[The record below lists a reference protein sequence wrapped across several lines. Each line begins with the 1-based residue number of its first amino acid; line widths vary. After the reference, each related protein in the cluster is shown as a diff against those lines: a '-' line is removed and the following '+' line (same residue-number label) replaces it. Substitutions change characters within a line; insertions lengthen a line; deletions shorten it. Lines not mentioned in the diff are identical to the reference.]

1 MTRMDA
7 KRKLLVVLFTLY
19 VTFIIISTIPY
30 LAEQDLIRTRAP
42 KDDYVSH
49 LTFPSDGEYDHY
61 KNVVLL
67 DNMSVGKIDLKY
79 TFETNTLYIQK
90 MVNVKELVID
100 CQLMYKN
107 KYKELFGREPTKL
120 ETADFIEG
128 NSGIFIAIIN
138 TNSPMEKLQFLGTP
152 LPKAVFVNDAD
163 WWNKS
168 SNYTAEA
175 NNITINHIPQGS
187 TTIEIYFKESV
198 GKKPTAMFTAD
209 NYIVLRNETITF
221 DASDSTD
228 EDGTIKDYIW
238 DLGDNTK
245 NINKVIEH
253 SYAALGTY
261 TVSLTVRDNDGLLD
275 VYSNDITVIGS
286 NKSFQKVTVSDVEI
300 EIRSVTPQNLTIEI
314 PEKVPEIPKGTGS
327 DFNFFVNITSQETV
341 GKFQIKLNLGPIGGA
356 IIPAGTDPKSI
367 KLYYY
372 DEDEGKWVEIEDSH
386 YNPITGILTA
396 KLDHLTIF
404 APMSKET
411 AAEKKGEDGE
421 DGGLRNI
428 TIFILIIVILVAIMC
443 IIGVLRKK
451 RKKEKPER
459 PQLVKKPPKAIEEE
473 EELIEEEEGE
483 TYEET
488 RAVTGVGEETETE
501 ELPSAPMLDDE
512 LPIPYPEY
520 KRKILPGL
528 EEEELPPGGEPQ
540 VFKGAKIP
548 RGPGG
553 EPKVMKGKEPGKR
566 KTKNKIERKK
576 PPKKKKLDMPEDAVR
591 KTKKKT
597 KKRSTKKSNS
607 E

>member
-1 MTRMDA
+1 MDA
-7 KRKLLVVLFTLY
+7 KRKLLVVLFALY

-30 LAEQDLIRTRAP
+30 LAEQNLIRTRAP

-49 LTFPSDGEYDHY
+49 LTFPVDGEYDHY

-67 DNMSVGKIDLKY
+67 DNKSIGKIDLKY

-90 MVNVKELVID
+90 MENVKELVID

-107 KYKELFGREPTKL
+107 KYKELFGKEPTKL

-128 NSGIFIAIIN
+128 NSGVFIAIIN

-152 LPKAVFVNDAD
+152 LPKAVLVNDAD

-168 SNYTAEA
+168 TNYTAEA
-175 NNITINHIPQGS
+175 NNVTINHIPQGS
-187 TTIEIYFKESV
+187 TTVEIYFKETV
-198 GKKPTAMFTAD
+198 GKSPTAMFTAD
-209 NYIVLRNETITF
+209 NYIVLQNETITF
-221 DASDSTD
+221 DASGSTD
-228 EDGTIKDYIW
+228 EDGIIKDYIW

-245 NINKVIEH
+245 NINKVIQH

-275 VYSNDITVIGS
+275 VYSNNITVIES

-300 EIRSVTPQNLTIEI
+300 DIRSVEPQNLSIEI
-314 PEKVPEIPKGTGS
+314 PEVVPEVPKTKAS

-341 GKFQIKLNLGPIGGA
+341 SKFQLKLYLGPIGGD
-356 IIPAGTDPKSI
+356 IIPAGTDPKSV

-372 DEDEGKWVEIEDSH
+372 DEDEDNWVEIEDSH
-386 YNPITGILTA
+386 YNPITGILMA

-411 AAEKKGEDGE
+411 PAEKKGEEEE
-421 DGGLRNI
+421 DGLGNI
-428 TIFILIIVILVAIMC
+428 TIIILIIVILVAIMC
-443 IIGVLRKK
+443 IFGVLRKR
-451 RKKEKPER
+451 RKKEKPKR
-459 PQLVKKPPKAIEEE
+459 PLPIKRPPKAKEEE
-473 EELIEEEEGE
+473 EELIETEEEPE
-483 TYEET
+483 AYEET
-488 RAVTGVGEETETE
+488 RAITGVGEEVETE
-501 ELPSAPMLDDE
+501 KFPTGQMLDQD

-528 EEEELPPGGEPQ
+528 EEEEPAPGEPQ
-540 VFKGAKIP
+540 
-548 RGPGG
+548 
-553 EPKVMKGKEPGKR
+553 VMKGKEAVRR
-566 KTKNKIERKK
+566 KTRKKTERKK
-576 PPKKKKLDMPEDAVR
+576 PPAKKKRHIPDDSVR

-597 KKRSTKKSNS
+597 KKRSTKKSK
-607 E
+607 